1 MPTIRDE
8 KLNQIKKMYDSGMSV
23 QDIATNVSVS
33 LDAAYYF
40 FRKHGIKRRGIV
52 EARHLVYSRKKPSF
66 KIKKRLS
73 YKEKEL
79 KTAGVMLYWGEGS
92 KWDGERVVDFANS
105 NSEMIKIFLSFLRI
119 ICGIKEDK
127 VRIYLYCY
135 SNQSPDKLIDFW
147 SKEINVPKGQFTK
160 PYIRNDYNK
169 NKTGK
174 MKYGLIHIR
183 YADKKLLNLIREWI
197 NEYVVKFI

>member
-1 MPTIRDE
+1 
-8 KLNQIKKMYDSGMSV
+8 
-23 QDIATNVSVS
+23 
-33 LDAAYYF
+33 
-40 FRKHGIKRRGIV
+40 
-52 EARHLVYSRKKPSF
+52 
-66 KIKKRLS
+66 
-73 YKEKEL
+73 
-79 KTAGVMLYWGEGS
+79 MLYWGEGS

-135 SNQSPDKLIDFW
+135 SNQFPDKLIDFW
-147 SKEINVPKGQFTK
+147 SKEINVPKSQFTK

-174 MKYGLIHIR
+174 MKHGLIHIR

-197 NEYVVKFI
+197 KEYVVKFI